1 MTMRDHLGLAMSG
14 ADTNSLARYQS
25 ALAHFQCYVG
35 DPLAELDDA
44 LAQRPELL
52 MAHVLKAWLNLLG
65 TEAQG
70 LAVAAEAHRA
80 ASALPGNARE
90 RAHLAALGELLAGRW
105 HAAGRVLEDLSIAWP
120 QDILAL
126 QAGHLI
132 DFYTGQQRLL
142 RDRIARALPEWQ
154 AEMPGYHALLGMH
167 AFGLEENAD
176 YAGAERAGRRAVEL
190 QPRDGWGQ
198 HAVAHVLEMQNR
210 TDEGIAWMR
219 ERVPYW
225 AGDSFFQ
232 VHNWWHLALYH
243 LDREEIDEVLAL
255 FDGPIFGGRSPL
267 ALDLVD
273 ASALLWR
280 LQLLG
285 VELGARWQPLADLW
299 EAHADAGNYAFNDA
313 HALMAFL
320 GAGRD
325 PAIERLFAAQRRAL
339 AGDGDNRQ
347 FTAEVGQPLCQ
358 AIQAFASG
366 EYAECV
372 RLLRPLRLIAQRF
385 GGSHAQ
391 RDLLDLTLLEA
402 ARRSG
407 QEALARAL
415 VNERLQLRPD
425 SPQTRRL
432 ALRLAPA
439 RAA

>member
-1 MTMRDHLGLAMSG
+1 
-14 ADTNSLARYQS
+14 
-25 ALAHFQCYVG
+25 
-35 DPLAELDDA
+35 
-44 LAQRPELL
+44 
-52 MAHVLKAWLNLLG
+52 
-65 TEAQG
+65 
-70 LAVAAEAHRA
+70 HRA

-90 RAHLAALGELLAGRW
+90 RAHLVALGELLAGRW
-105 HAAGRVLEDLSIAWP
+105 HAAGRVLEDLTIAWP

-176 YAGAERAGRRAVEL
+176 YTGAERAGRRAVEL

-219 ERVPYW
+219 ERVTYW

-285 VELGARWQPLADLW
+285 VELGARWQPLAGLW

-339 AGDGDNRQ
+339 AGEGDNRQ

-415 VNERLQLRPD
+415 INERLQLR
-425 SPQTRRL
+425 
-432 ALRLAPA
+432 
-439 RAA
+439 